1 MKNTDLLPIRE
12 QLDRIEK
19 KLEGKYSDPFLN
31 IKQVADYTV
40 LSTSTIRRAIRKG
53 YLKNNTLI
61 NYFNAMFQKS
71 TSSKVALL
79 KILFA

>member
-53 YLKNNTLI
+53 NLK
-61 NYFNAMFQKS
+61 ASQK
-71 TSSKVALL
+71 TGRLL
-79 KILFA
+79 FKKTDVDKWLRG

>member
-1 MKNTDLLPIRE
+1 MRNTNLIPIKE

-19 KLEGKYSDPFLN
+19 KLEGKYYDPFLN

-53 YLKNNTLI
+53 YLKCSGKSGKLI
-61 NYFNAMFQKS
+61 FKKS
-71 TSSKVALL
+71 NVDKWLGG
-79 KILFA
+79 K

>member
-1 MKNTDLLPIRE
+1 MNKRDLVPIRE

-53 YLKNNTLI
+53 YLKWLGKSGKLI
-61 NYFNAMFQKS
+61 FKKS
-71 TSSKVALL
+71 NVDKWLGGQ
-79 KILFA
+79 

>member
-1 MKNTDLLPIRE
+1 MNKRDLVPIRE
-12 QLDRIEK
+12 QLVRIEK

-53 YLKNNTLI
+53 YLKCSGKSGKLI
-61 NYFNAMFQKS
+61 FKKS
-71 TSSKVALL
+71 NVDKWLGD
-79 KILFA
+79 K

>member
-1 MKNTDLLPIRE
+1 MNKRDLVPIRE
-12 QLDRIEK
+12 QLVRIEK

-53 YLKNNTLI
+53 YLKCSGKSGKLI
-61 NYFNAMFQKS
+61 FKKS
-71 TSSKVALL
+71 NVDKWLGG
-79 KILFA
+79 K